1 MDLNIDKPLEKII
14 SKIEGWLDAFI
25 GMLPNLAVSIV
36 LLILFALI
44 AKIVERMV
52 QKMMGKTTRNE
63 VLKNLLG
70 SISYYLILGL
80 GIFIVLGILGLKGTV
95 TSLLA
100 GVGVIGLAL
109 GFAFQDISA
118 NFLSGIILGF
128 RSPFKKGDVVELHG
142 IMGTVTKLDIR
153 ITGLKTFQGQEV
165 LIPNREVLQNPIYN
179 YTKLGKRRIDL
190 PVGISYKEDLEKVEE
205 VVLNTIRSVDGVV
218 DLDSTVFDYYEFGSS
233 SINFNIRYWIDFP
246 GPPEYGFLTMR
257 NKVVKEI
264 KKAFDKEGITIP
276 FPIRTLEFNGNKM
289 DEAPYFNV
297 MQGGEEESGQ
307 N

>member
-1 MDLNIDKPLEKII
+1 MDLSIDKPLEKII

-25 GMLPNLAVSIV
+25 GMLPNLAVSFV
-36 LLILFALI
+36 LLIIFALI
-44 AKIVERMV
+44 AKLVQRMV
-52 QKMMGKTTRNE
+52 QKMMQRTTKNE
-63 VLKNLLG
+63 VLRNLLG
-70 SISYYLILGL
+70 SISYYAILGV
-80 GIFIVLGILGLKGTV
+80 GIFIVLGILGLTGTV

-128 RSPFKKGDVVELHG
+128 RTPFKKGDVVELHG
-142 IMGTVTKLDIR
+142 VMGTVTKLDIR
-153 ITGLKTFQGQEV
+153 ITAVKTFQGQEV
-165 LIPNREVLQNPIYN
+165 YIPNREVLQNPIYN
-179 YTKLGKRRIDL
+179 YTRLGKRRIDL
-190 PVGISYKEDLEKVEE
+190 PVGISYRDDLDQVER
-205 VVLNTIRSVDGVV
+205 VVLKTVRSIDGVI
-218 DLDSTVFDYYEFGSS
+218 DHDNIVFDYYEFGSS

-276 FPIRTLEFNGNKM
+276 FPIRTLEFNGNKRK
-289 DEAPYFNV
+289 DAPFLNV
-297 MQGGEEESGQ
+297 VQDDINEKD
-307 N
+307 